1 MVNKDFFLALADL
14 EAEKGI
20 SESVFIEALQNALAS
35 AYKKQYESGASIVEV
50 KLNPEKSTIKFYT
63 VKTAVAE
70 VEDKEKEISLAEAQL
85 IKKSYKLGDEVYE
98 EFVPKDFGR
107 IAAQTAKQVILQK
120 LHETERD
127 NTLSEFS
134 DKKDELMSCVV
145 RKIDAKNVY
154 VELGKGQIEG
164 LMLPQD
170 QVPGEKYE
178 VNDRLKVY
186 VKNIKNNG
194 RNAQVLVSRA
204 AAGLVK
210 RLFEIEVP
218 EIKSGAVVIKSIS
231 REAGQ
236 RTKMAIFSEDA
247 QVDAVGACVGNKGA
261 RVNAVVEELG
271 GEKVD
276 IILWSENPLEFI
288 AKALSPAKVV
298 SVTQVDEKSAI
309 AVVPDDKLSL
319 AIGRDGQNARLAA
332 RLTGWKIDVK
342 SESAAAKMDIFRENE
357 EEEEEFDGDAE
368 PETQESEEN
377 VQE

>member
-1 MVNKDFFLALADL
+1 
-14 EAEKGI
+14 
-20 SESVFIEALQNALAS
+20 
-35 AYKKQYESGASIVEV
+35 
-50 KLNPEKSTIKFYT
+50 
-63 VKTAVAE
+63 
-70 VEDKEKEISLAEAQL
+70 
-85 IKKSYKLGDEVYE
+85 
-98 EFVPKDFGR
+98 
-107 IAAQTAKQVILQK
+107 
-120 LHETERD
+120 
-127 NTLSEFS
+127 
-134 DKKDELMSCVV
+134 
-145 RKIDAKNVY
+145 
-154 VELGKGQIEG
+154 
-164 LMLPQD
+164 MLPQD

-247 QVDAVGACVGNKGA
+247 QVDAVGA

-377 VQE
+377 EQE